1 MEFHENQSKRP
12 FLLFTHTWNWLVKK
26 WQRRHTRKVL
36 HRLSDEQLK
45 DLGLKHSDLG
55 Y

>member
-12 FLLFTHTWNWLVKK
+12 VLLFTHTWNWLVKK
-26 WQRRHTRKVL
+26 WQRRQTRKVL

-45 DLGLKHSDLG
+45 DLGLKRSDLG